1 MEEVTVKADIGID
14 LGTSSILVYVK
25 GKGVVVKEPSLVA
38 FDRDSNT
45 IKEIGE
51 EARSLLGQ
59 STGNIVPVRPLKKGV
74 ITDYTVTEKIIR
86 YFVQK
91 SLGKLIFKKPRIN
104 ISVPCNIT
112 EVEKRAVIEAAT
124 AAGAREVTLIDE
136 PMAAAIGAGV
146 DIYKPSGSMVVD
158 IGGGTTDIAVISL
171 GGIVAHTS
179 IKTAGNDFDNAI
191 VKYMRDEY
199 DVLIGDS
206 LAENIKMKIGTASLN
221 MLEETTEVQG
231 RDIATGLPKKI
242 TLSSM
247 EMARVLAE
255 PISQIIE
262 GIRVVL
268 EDTEPE
274 LASDVLERGILLAG
288 GGSLIRGLDKFIEEK
303 TAIRTVLPE
312 EPLLV
317 VALGTGMYVKVE

>member
-1 MEEVTVKADIGID
+1 VKADIGID
-14 LGTSSILVYVK
+14 LGTSSILVYVR

-51 EARSLLGQ
+51 EARTLIGQ
-59 STGNIVPVRPLKKGV
+59 SAGNIIGVRPLRKGV
-74 ITDYTVTEKIIR
+74 VTDYTVTEKMVR

-112 EVEKRAVIEAAT
+112 EVERRAVIEAAM
-124 AAGAREVTLIDE
+124 AAGAREVTLVEE

-158 IGGGTTDIAVISL
+158 IGGGTTDIAVMSL

-199 DVLIGDS
+199 DILIGDS
-206 LAENIKMKIGTASLN
+206 LAENIKMKIGTASMN
-221 MLEETTEVQG
+221 MVEEKTEVQG
-231 RDIATGLPKKI
+231 REIATGLPKKI

-247 EMARVLAE
+247 EMAKVLKE

-268 EDTEPE
+268 EEIEPE
-274 LASDVLERGILLAG
+274 LAADVLERGILLAG

-303 TAIRTVLPE
+303 TAIRTILPD

-317 VALGTGMYVKVE
+317 VAIGTGIYEGDE

>member
-1 MEEVTVKADIGID
+1 MAADIGID

-51 EARSLLGQ
+51 GARALLGQ
-59 STGNIVPVRPLKKGV
+59 STGNIIAVRPLRKGV
-74 ITDYTVTEKIIR
+74 ITDYTVTEKMIR
-86 YFVQK
+86 HFIQK

-112 EVEKRAVIEAAT
+112 EVERRAVIGAAI
-124 AAGAREVTLIDE
+124 AAGAREVTLLEE

-179 IKTAGNDFDNAI
+179 IKVAGNDFDNAI
-191 VKYMRDEY
+191 VKYVRDEY
-199 DVLIGDS
+199 NVLIGDS
-206 LAENIKMKIGTASLN
+206 LAENIKMKIGCASLN
-221 MLEETTEVQG
+221 VIEETTEVQG
-231 RDIATGLPKKI
+231 RNIESGVPKKL
-242 TLSSM
+242 TLSSK
-247 EMARVLAE
+247 EMVKVLEE

-274 LASDVLERGILLAG
+274 LSSDVLDRGILLAG
-288 GGSLIRGLDKFIEEK
+288 GGSLIRGLDKLIEEK
-303 TAIRTVLPE
+303 IAIRTVLPE

-317 VALGTGMYVKVE
+317 VAMGTGMYVEEQ

>member
-1 MEEVTVKADIGID
+1 MVADIGID

-51 EARSLLGQ
+51 EARALLGQ
-59 STGNIVPVRPLKKGV
+59 SSGNIIAVRPLKKGV
-74 ITDYTVTEKIIR
+74 ITDYTVTEKMIR

-112 EVEKRAVIEAAT
+112 EVERRAVVDAAM
-124 AAGAREVTLIDE
+124 AAGAREVTLLDE
-136 PMAAAIGAGV
+136 PMAAAIGAGI

-158 IGGGTTDIAVISL
+158 IGGGTTDIAIISL
-171 GGIVAHTS
+171 GGIVANTS
-179 IKTAGNDFDNAI
+179 IPVAGNDFDNAI
-191 VKYMRDEY
+191 VKYVRDEY
-199 DVLIGDS
+199 NVLIGDS

-221 MLEETTEVQG
+221 VLEETTEIQG
-231 RDIATGLPKKI
+231 RDIETGLPKKI
-242 TLSSM
+242 TLSSI
-247 EMARVLAE
+247 EMAKVLEE
-255 PISQIIE
+255 PIGQIIE

-268 EDTEPE
+268 EETEAE
-274 LASDVLERGILLAG
+274 LSSDVLERGILLAG
-288 GGSLIRGLDKFIEEK
+288 GGSLIRGLDKLIEERIS
-303 TAIRTVLPE
+303 IRTILPE

-317 VALGTGMYVKVE
+317 VAMGTGMYVEAEE

>member
-1 MEEVTVKADIGID
+1 VKADIGID
-14 LGTSSILVYVK
+14 LGTSSILVYVR

-51 EARSLLGQ
+51 EARALIGQ
-59 STGNIVPVRPLKKGV
+59 STGNIIGVRPLRKGV
-74 ITDYTVTEKIIR
+74 VTDYTVTEKMVR

-112 EVEKRAVIEAAT
+112 EVERWAVIEAAM
-124 AAGAREVTLIDE
+124 AAGAREVTLIEE

-158 IGGGTTDIAVISL
+158 IGGGTTDIAVMSL

-206 LAENIKMKIGTASLN
+206 LAENIKMKIGTASMN
-221 MLEETTEVQG
+221 MVEEKTEVQG
-231 RDIATGLPKKI
+231 REIATGLPKKI

-247 EMARVLAE
+247 EMAKVLKE

-268 EDTEPE
+268 EEIEPE
-274 LASDVLERGILLAG
+274 LAADVLERGILLAG

-303 TAIRTVLPE
+303 TAIRTILPD

-317 VALGTGMYVKVE
+317 VAIGTGIYVGDE

>member
-1 MEEVTVKADIGID
+1 MKADIGID
-14 LGTSSILVYVK
+14 LGTSSILVYVR

-51 EARSLLGQ
+51 EARALIGQ
-59 STGNIVPVRPLKKGV
+59 STGNIIGVRPLRKGV
-74 ITDYTVTEKIIR
+74 VTDYTVTEKMIR

-112 EVEKRAVIEAAT
+112 EVERRAVIEAAM
-124 AAGAREVTLIDE
+124 AAGAREVTLIEE

-158 IGGGTTDIAVISL
+158 IGGGTTDIAVMSL

-206 LAENIKMKIGTASLN
+206 LAENIKMKIGTASMN
-221 MLEETTEVQG
+221 MVEEKTEVQG
-231 RDIATGLPKKI
+231 REIATGLPKKI

-247 EMARVLAE
+247 EMAKVLKE

-268 EDTEPE
+268 EEIEPE
-274 LASDVLERGILLAG
+274 LAADVLERGILLAG

-303 TAIRTVLPE
+303 TAIRTILPD

-317 VALGTGMYVKVE
+317 VAIGTGIYVGDE

>member
-1 MEEVTVKADIGID
+1 MRADIGID
-14 LGTSSILVYVK
+14 LGTSSILVYVR

-51 EARSLLGQ
+51 EARALIGQ
-59 STGNIVPVRPLKKGV
+59 SAGNIIGVRPLKKGV
-74 ITDYTVTEKIIR
+74 VTDYTVTEKMIR

-112 EVEKRAVIEAAT
+112 EVERRAVSEAAM
-124 AAGAREVTLIDE
+124 AAGAREVTLVDE

-146 DIYKPSGSMVVD
+146 DIYKPCGSMVVD
-158 IGGGTTDIAVISL
+158 IGGGTTDIAVMSL

-191 VKYMRDEY
+191 AKYIRDEY
-199 DVLIGDS
+199 DILIGDS
-206 LAENIKMKIGTASLN
+206 LAENIKMKIGTASMN
-221 MLEETTEVQG
+221 MLEEKTEVQG
-231 RDIATGLPKKI
+231 REVATGLPKKV

-247 EMARVLAE
+247 EMAKVLKE
-255 PISQIIE
+255 PIGQIIE

-268 EDTEPE
+268 EETEPE
-274 LASDVLERGILLAG
+274 LAADVLERGILLAG

-303 TAIRTVLPE
+303 TAIRTILPD

-317 VALGTGMYVKVE
+317 VAIGTGMYEETQLK

>member
-1 MEEVTVKADIGID
+1 MKADIGID
-14 LGTSSILVYVK
+14 LGTSSILVYVR

-51 EARSLLGQ
+51 EARALIGQ
-59 STGNIVPVRPLKKGV
+59 STGNIIGVRPLRKGV
-74 ITDYTVTEKIIR
+74 VTDYTVTEKMIR

-112 EVEKRAVIEAAT
+112 EVERRAVIEAAM
-124 AAGAREVTLIDE
+124 AAGARDVTLIDE

-146 DIYKPSGSMVVD
+146 DIYKPCGSLVVD
-158 IGGGTTDIAVISL
+158 IGGGTTDIAVMSL

-206 LAENIKMKIGTASLN
+206 LAENIKMKIGTASMN
-221 MLEETTEVQG
+221 MVEEKTEVQG
-231 RDIATGLPKKI
+231 RDIATGLPKKV

-247 EMARVLAE
+247 EMAKVLKE

-268 EDTEPE
+268 EEIEPE
-274 LASDVLERGILLAG
+274 LAADVLERGILLAG

-303 TAIRTVLPE
+303 TAIRTILPD

-317 VALGTGMYVKVE
+317 VAIGTGMYEREE

>member
-1 MEEVTVKADIGID
+1 VKADIGID
-14 LGTSSILVYVK
+14 LGTSSILVYVR

-51 EARSLLGQ
+51 EARALIGQ
-59 STGNIVPVRPLKKGV
+59 STGNIIGVRPLRKGV
-74 ITDYTVTEKIIR
+74 VTDYTVTEKMIR

-112 EVEKRAVIEAAT
+112 EVERRAVIEAAM
-124 AAGAREVTLIDE
+124 AAGAREVTLIEE

-158 IGGGTTDIAVISL
+158 IGGGTTDIAVMSL

-206 LAENIKMKIGTASLN
+206 LAENIKMKIGTASMN
-221 MLEETTEVQG
+221 MVEEKTEVQG
-231 RDIATGLPKKI
+231 REIATGLPKKI

-247 EMARVLAE
+247 EMAKVLKE

-268 EDTEPE
+268 EEIEPE
-274 LASDVLERGILLAG
+274 LAADVLERGILLAG

-303 TAIRTVLPE
+303 TAIRTILPD

-317 VALGTGMYVKVE
+317 VAIGTGIYVGDE

>member
-1 MEEVTVKADIGID
+1 MKADIGID
-14 LGTSSILVYVK
+14 LGTSSILVYVR

-51 EARSLLGQ
+51 EARTLIGQ
-59 STGNIVPVRPLKKGV
+59 SAGNIIGVRPLRKGV
-74 ITDYTVTEKIIR
+74 VTDYTVTEKMVR

-112 EVEKRAVIEAAT
+112 EVERRAVIEAAM
-124 AAGAREVTLIDE
+124 AAGAREVTLVEE

-158 IGGGTTDIAVISL
+158 IGGGTTDIAVMSL

-199 DVLIGDS
+199 DILIGDS
-206 LAENIKMKIGTASLN
+206 LAENIKMKIGTASMN
-221 MLEETTEVQG
+221 MVEEKTEVQG
-231 RDIATGLPKKI
+231 REIATGLPKKI

-247 EMARVLAE
+247 EMAKVLKE

-268 EDTEPE
+268 EEIEPE
-274 LASDVLERGILLAG
+274 LAADVLERGILLAG

-303 TAIRTVLPE
+303 TAIRTILPD

-317 VALGTGMYVKVE
+317 VAIGTGIYEGDE

>member
-1 MEEVTVKADIGID
+1 MTADIGID

-51 EARSLLGQ
+51 EARTLISQ
-59 STGNIVPVRPLKKGV
+59 STGNIIAVRPLRKGV

-112 EVEKRAVIEAAT
+112 EVERRAVIEAAT

-191 VKYMRDEY
+191 AKYVRDEY
-199 DVLIGDS
+199 DILIGDS
-206 LAENIKMKIGTASLN
+206 LAENIKMKIGTASMN
-221 MLEETTEVQG
+221 MLEEKTEVQG
-231 RDIATGLPKKI
+231 REIATGLPKKI
-242 TLSSM
+242 TLSSI
-247 EMARVLAE
+247 EMARVLKE

-268 EDTEPE
+268 EETEPE
-274 LASDVLERGILLAG
+274 LAADVLERGILLAG

-303 TAIRTVLPE
+303 TAIRTILPD

-317 VALGTGMYVKVE
+317 VAIGTGMYVREE